1 MRRQGMKVFS
11 MAIRN
16 LQRNKR
22 RSLLAASSV
31 FLSIF
36 LVIVLQGF
44 MDGFLDS
51 LIRNYTKN
59 ETGHINITT
68 AEYRERARF
77 MPVDTFLEDYTA
89 LSDAIRTELGSIGN
103 TAVIAPRIRFGVLL
117 SSGNLTRQALALAG
131 DPEIEKK
138 LLMLDK
144 RLLPGGQY
152 CDSPGT
158 VIIGEKLANDLGLS
172 TGDDIKVVAQK
183 ADGGIG
189 FKKLK
194 ISGLFRTNVNS
205 LDESVFQM
213 SLNDAQSLLAMGNG
227 TQQLSIMLPASEN
240 SASRAAS
247 LSRQLE
253 SKGFAGLSVLPWTAI
268 GEYPKIV
275 AMAGAVYFSMYI
287 VIALLGAFIIANI
300 MTMVVLERKREIGI
314 LMSMGMKKSNLL
326 SLFLLEGSM
335 LGFIGAVGGSI
346 FGLAVTGIFSKIGF
360 DLTSS
365 MAGFSWPLD
374 NIIHTRFSIGAGIA
388 GITLGTAVAAIVS
401 WLPSWRAANLPP
413 VEAIRSI

>member
-1 MRRQGMKVFS
+1 MKVFS

-16 LQRNKR
+16 LQRNRR
-22 RSLLAASSV
+22 RSLLAASSLC
-31 FLSIF
+31 LSIL
-36 LVIVLQGF
+36 LVIIMQGF
-44 MDGFLDS
+44 MAGFLDS
-51 LIRNYTKN
+51 LVRNYTKN

-68 AEYRERARF
+68 VEYRERARF
-77 MPVDTFLEDYTA
+77 MPIDTFLEDYAA
-89 LSDAIRTELGSIGN
+89 LSDEIRNALGN
-103 TAVIAPRIRFGVLL
+103 TANTAIIAPRIRFGVLL
-117 SSGNLTRQALALAG
+117 SSGSLTRQALALAG

-144 RLLPGGQY
+144 RLIPGSQY

-172 TGDDIKVVAQK
+172 TGDEIKVVAQK

-194 ISGLFRTNVNS
+194 ISGLFKTNVNS

-213 SLNDAQSLLAMGNG
+213 SLHDAQSLLGMGNG
-227 TQQLSIMLPASEN
+227 TQQLSILLPTSKISNSQAS
-240 SASRAAS
+240 A

-253 SKGFAGLSVLPWTAI
+253 SKGFSGLSVLPWTAI

-275 AMAGAVYFSMYI
+275 AMAGAVYFSMFI

-314 LMSMGMKKSNLL
+314 LMSMGMKKSDLL

-335 LGFIGAVGGSI
+335 LGFIGSVAGGI
-346 FGLAVTGIFSKIGF
+346 FGLTVTGIFSKIGF

-374 NIIHTRFSIGAGIA
+374 NIIHTQFSIGAGLAAIA
-388 GITLGTAVAAIVS
+388 LGTVVAAIVS

>member
-1 MRRQGMKVFS
+1 MKVFS

-16 LQRNKR
+16 LQRNRR

-31 FLSIF
+31 CLSIL
-36 LVIVLQGF
+36 LVIIMQGF
-44 MDGFLDS
+44 MAGFLDS
-51 LIRNYTKN
+51 LVRNYTKN

-68 AEYRERARF
+68 VEYRERARF
-77 MPVDTFLEDYTA
+77 MPIDTFLEDYAA
-89 LSDAIRTELGSIGN
+89 LSDEIRNALGN
-103 TAVIAPRIRFGVLL
+103 TANTAIIAPRIRFGVLL
-117 SSGNLTRQALALAG
+117 SSGSLTRQALALAG

-144 RLLPGGQY
+144 RLITGSQY
-152 CDSPGT
+152 FDSPGT

-172 TGDDIKVVAQK
+172 TGDEIKVVAQK

-194 ISGLFRTNVNS
+194 ISGLFKTNVNS

-213 SLNDAQSLLAMGNG
+213 SLHDAQSLLGMGNG
-227 TQQLSIMLPASEN
+227 TQQLSILLPTSKIANSQAS
-240 SASRAAS
+240 A

-253 SKGFAGLSVLPWTAI
+253 SKGFSGLSVLPWTAI

-275 AMAGAVYFSMYI
+275 AMAGAVYFSMFI

-314 LMSMGMKKSNLL
+314 LMSMGMKKSDLL

-335 LGFIGAVGGSI
+335 LGFIGSVAGGI

-374 NIIHTRFSIGAGIA
+374 NIIHTQFSIGAGLAAIA
-388 GITLGTAVAAIVS
+388 LGTVVAAIVS